1 MPRKVMY
8 PFHFADG
15 TVVPADNW
23 LCIPQQAIMQAREY
37 YDDPSTF
44 NGFRFMRQENGDA
57 IGDQTGKTQFSTPSF
72 DFPFWGSTTRPWFVL
87 LSRPVSDEVANS
99 CR

>member
-15 TVVPADNW
+15 TVVPANNW
-23 LCIPQQAIMQAREY
+23 LCIPQQAIMQDREY

-44 NGFRFMRQENGDA
+44 NGFRFMRQENGD
-57 IGDQTGKTQFSTPSF
+57 DQTGRTQFSTPSF
-72 DFPFWGSTTRPWFVL
+72 DFPFWGHTTRPWSVL
-87 LSRPVSDEVANS
+87 LSWLVTDGVADS
-99 CR
+99 